1 MSGSAGGHRI
11 KREYIDDTVK
21 KYKEEVLSKCNIYKS
36 HVITGSYNASDRNDF
51 GDIDLVVHF
60 SSDTKP
66 NAKAAFI
73 ETIKTIPD
81 TIIVP
86 FKSVKYNGR
95 KYLNTGEIIT
105 VLYPIS
111 GTDEYVQIDN
121 IVALTVME
129 QEFKHKFL
137 CYPAPVQ
144 GLMLGLVKT
153 ACVEH
158 LPITVLSSLGI
169 SYSELEKDEEYEF
182 NLSSTALTLRRVT
195 YGLNYKVLN
204 RIDVCS
210 TTDWTYV
217 EKLLGDYNLDVTF
230 DDLFEQIKSTLK
242 TDRGRNR
249 VAGTFS
255 AMVSVKSGEVGTPKG
270 DEKCRTLEKVN
281 TL

>member
-1 MSGSAGGHRI
+1 MSGSAGGNRVR
-11 KREYIDDTVK
+11 RENIEETVN
-21 KYKEEVLSKCNIYKS
+21 KYRDEVLSKCDVYKS
-36 HVITGSYNASDRNDF
+36 HVITGSYNATDKDEF

-60 SSDTKP
+60 NSDSKP

-73 ETIKTIPD
+73 GTILNLPD

-105 VLYPIS
+105 ILYPIS

-121 IVALTVME
+121 IVSLTE
-129 QEFKHKFL
+129 RELTFKHTFL
-137 CYPAPVQ
+137 CFPAPVQ
-144 GLMLGLVKT
+144 GLMLGLVKA

-158 LPITVLSSLGI
+158 LPILALSSLGI
-169 SYSELEKDEEYEF
+169 PYNILDENDEYEF
-182 NLSSTALTLRRVT
+182 NLSSTALTLRKVT
-195 YGLNYKVLN
+195 YGENYKMLKRV
-204 RIDVCS
+204 DVWVS
-210 TTDWTYV
+210 RKWNDV
-217 EKLLGDYNLDVTF
+217 ETLLGDYNVDTTF
-230 DDLFEQIKSTLK
+230 DDLFDQVNANVK
-242 TDRGRNR
+242 TARGRNR

-270 DEKCRTLEKVN
+270 DEKTRTLEKVN